1 MPLSEDEQRRLDEIE
16 RALHAED
23 PKFAG
28 HSIEAAW
35 RRRTVVAGAV
45 VLVGVML
52 LVAGLVTT
60 QASLAAGL
68 IISIVGFLSMV
79 GGAAMFLRRPR
90 V

>member
-16 RALHAED
+16 RVLCADD
-23 PKFAG
+23 PKFAD
-28 HSIEAAW
+28 HSIERAW
-35 RRRTVVAGAV
+35 RQRTLVAGAV

-79 GGAAMFLRRPR
+79 VGAARFLRRPR